1 MILILK
7 DNACARWEPI
17 VYATQISLLLPS
29 CFHPCWQVQV
39 TMPLLMLQ
47 VPNPQGFGSQPETH
61 FSCAASK
68 VHLEGAPAR
77 RRHST
82 LAVLSLALHW
92 EGMNALCAIVQ
103 NRKKNRE
110 NSHLILYSPKS
121 EGVSEVSEQ
130 ANERV
135 SAVERESEASG
146 VEQSNKWAVWANG
159 HASVPVL

>member
-1 MILILK
+1 MLK

-29 CFHPCWQVQV
+29 CFHPCRQVQV

-82 LAVLSLALHW
+82 WAVLSLALHW
-92 EGMNALCAIVQ
+92 KMKECTMVQ

-110 NSHLILYSPKS
+110 KSHLILYSPKS

-130 ANERV
+130 ANKWVQRSLQAKQVGPCERT
-135 SAVERESEASG
+135 SKWTSEWPSTAVCIPGYSG
-146 VEQSNKWAVWANG
+146 S
-159 HASVPVL
+159 